1 MIKEKSRRGD
11 LFYAV
16 MIALAIGTAWLGVR
30 LLGDEADR
38 PFDASRLDD
47 VFVDVELP
55 TIDLKELPFGFFR
68 PSALHA
74 PMPARVRY
82 ADEIEVALVENRN
95 RLLFT
100 AATRESAKP

>member
-1 MIKEKSRRGD
+1 
-11 LFYAV
+11 